1 MKKDNNTF
9 DWLSIKNVSL
19 TIKWRKILDELTFSL
34 PKWTSLWFIGDNW
47 AWKTTT
53 IKILAGINEPD
64 SGKIYYNWLSV
75 FETKG
80 WNTVWF
86 LPEKTYFPQYMTG
99 REFINV
105 IAELQW
111 IKEFDI
117 ESLFSELKILH
128 AIDKKIETYSKGM
141 MQRLWFVSL
150 LINDKMEYLLLDE
163 PMSGLDHV
171 WQMDTIDIILKLKE
185 KGITILITSHHMNE
199 IEVICDKIAFIR
211 QWKIIDESSVEDILN
226 KYPTLKDY
234 YLYMASTKKEL

>member
-1 MKKDNNTF
+1 MTKKDIYN
-9 DWLSIKNVSL
+9 WLEINKVSL
-19 TIKWRKILDELTFSL
+19 TIKWKKILDDLTFSL
-34 PKWTSLWFIGDNW
+34 PKGTSLGFIWDNG

-53 IKILAGINEPD
+53 IKILAWINEPD
-64 SGKIYYNWLSV
+64 SGNIYYNGLSV

-80 WNTVWF
+80 WNKVGF
-86 LPEKTYFPQYMTG
+86 LPEKTYFPQYMTW

-111 IKEFDI
+111 IKDFDI
-117 ESLFSELKILH
+117 EGLFSELKILH
-128 AIDKKIETYSKGM
+128 AIDKKIETYSKWM

-171 WQMDTIDIILKLKE
+171 WQMDTIDIILKLK
-185 KGITILITSHHMNE
+185 KRGITILITSHHMNE

-211 QWKIIDESSVEDILN
+211 QWKIIDESTVKDILSE
-226 KYPTLKDY
+226 YPSLKDY
-234 YLYMASTKKEL
+234 YLYMASTKTQD